1 MRTAARASSPDSQP
15 ETRHQTRKNVWATQG
30 SPRPGARRVRGS
42 GGPGSPVLGPWHQL
56 RELGPHWGW
65 RVGEMEGGPSS
76 PHPWGPQKGIL
87 RGDGVGTGSGTSSA
101 PWSGREGVRPQGGH
115 GVTRV
120 QGPTRAGVRVQHARE
135 GRGGRTRS
143 GGWVGG
149 HVSPGSAPPW
159 PGGLVLTGK

>member
-56 RELGPHWGW
+56 GEPGPHWRW
-65 RVGEMEGGPSS
+65 RVGGMEGGPSS